1 MALSIGT
8 FGLYVYCSGS
18 EESRREKCS
27 EHFMTVG
34 CVLLS

>member
-27 EHFMTVG
+27 ETVTVG